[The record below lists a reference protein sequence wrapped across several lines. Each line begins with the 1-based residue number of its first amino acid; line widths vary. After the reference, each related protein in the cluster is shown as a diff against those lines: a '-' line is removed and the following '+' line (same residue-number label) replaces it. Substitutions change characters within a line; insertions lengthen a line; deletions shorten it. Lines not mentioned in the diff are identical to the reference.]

1 MTRLQG
7 ILALMALG
15 LLWGLGAPLVRLA
28 RLEGVAAISVV
39 FWQCVAGA
47 LVMALIQRLRGRLDL
62 PLDRASIKLYAV
74 VALLGNVLPHLAG
87 YVALGHI
94 PAGVHA
100 LLTSLVPMFAL
111 SLGLVLRYE
120 RPEARRLTGLLLGAL
135 AVALLLAP
143 GARGALGYGVGYVLL
158 SAVAPFLYAL
168 EGAYVG
174 QFSRARAGAL
184 QALLGGS
191 AIGAVLTLPLALAT
205 GAAVVPPW
213 DGSFAAVLIAGI
225 AGTLAYA
232 GYVTMLRRTGPIFA
246 SQVAYIVTLTA
257 MFWSWALLGERPA
270 PAIWAALALLFAG
283 LFLVQPRGRALP

>member
-1 MTRLQG
+1 MTRLHG
-7 ILALMALG
+7 ILALLVLG
-15 LLWGLGAPLVRLA
+15 LLWGLGAPLVRMA
-28 RLEGVAAISVV
+28 RLDGVNAISVV
-39 FWQCVAGA
+39 LWQCVAGTM
-47 LVMALIQRLRGRLDL
+47 VMALIQALRGRIAL
-62 PLDRASIKLYAV
+62 PLDRASLQLYAV

-111 SLGLVLRYE
+111 TLGLALRYE
-120 RPEARRLTGLLLGAL
+120 RPEARRMIGLALGAL

-143 GARGALGYGVGYVLL
+143 GARGALGYGAGYVLL
-158 SAVAPFLYAL
+158 SALAPFFYAL

-184 QALLGGS
+184 QALMGGS
-191 AIGAVLTLPLALAT
+191 ALGAVLTLPLAALT
-205 GAAVVPPW
+205 GATVVPRLDP
-213 DGSFAAVLIAGI
+213 SFAAVIIAGI

-232 GYVTMLRRTGPIFA
+232 GYVTLLRRAGPIFA
-246 SQVAYIVTLTA
+246 SQVAYVVTLTA
-257 MFWSWALLGERPA
+257 IFWSWALLGERPS

-283 LFLVQPRGRALP
+283 LFLVQPRGRADR